1 MCHLANVTTLESH
14 QRDQSRERFL
24 RNLEPSTPLNCS
36 LMTSSNQ
43 QSDAVVPG
51 RMSRQNS
58 PQVTKK
64 CMCKYLDEYTL
75 AMVNRTGF
83 VVISGLLA
91 MAMGEVT
98 WQTLTW
104 LCGPSQGVQRLN
116 DRLQRIES
124 RVDDMRRELL
134 EMIKMNERN
143 NAIINAVIVN
153 R

>member
-1 MCHLANVTTLESH
+1 
-14 QRDQSRERFL
+14 
-24 RNLEPSTPLNCS
+24 
-36 LMTSSNQ
+36 
-43 QSDAVVPG
+43 
-51 RMSRQNS
+51 
-58 PQVTKK
+58 
-64 CMCKYLDEYTL
+64 MCKYLDEYTL